1 MTALA
6 PAVRA
11 QLIAIGLAGFA
22 SMASMRACD
31 SVLPALA
38 AGFAV
43 TTSAAAQTISGFAIA
58 YGVMQFFLGPLGDRL
73 GKPRVIG
80 WAAMACALANVGI
93 AMSGTLDAVIWGR
106 VLAGAAGGGIVP
118 LSLAHI
124 GDTVTYDRRQLALSR
139 LLLATIS
146 GMVAGQWLGGVIAQ
160 AWGWRWVFVVLAH
173 LFGVAA
179 LAVVW
184 AGRRLQAEG
193 AAPTTSS
200 SASVSP
206 AHNGLFRQ
214 MQAIVRL
221 KWARWVLLTVALE
234 GAIAMAGYTFVPTY
248 LHERFGLSLAAAGG
262 VMAFFGLGGLVYA
275 LFAPWFIRRLRE
287 RGMALAGGVGLGV
300 SMAALAWAS
309 QWHWAPASCLLG
321 GLSFYLL
328 HNTLQANATQMQPAM
343 RGTAVSL
350 FASSLF
356 CGQSL
361 GVVVAAWI
369 ADLGSLQN
377 VFAISALLL
386 PALGTWFWV
395 GLARRDEWQRS
406 QAGR

>member
-1 MTALA
+1 M
-6 PAVRA
+6 
-11 QLIAIGLAGFA
+11 AIGLAGFA

-38 AGFAV
+38 SGFSA

-80 WAAMACALANVGI
+80 WAVMACACANVGI
-93 AMSGTLDAVIWGR
+93 ALSDSLDAIIAGR

-124 GDTVTYDRRQLALSR
+124 GDTVTYERRQVALSR

-160 AWGWRWVFVVLAH
+160 AWGWQWVFAVLAV
-173 LFGVAA
+173 LFGAA
-179 LAVVW
+179 SLALFW
-184 AGRRLQAEG
+184 TGRQLRGPSAGSAGQASIAKG
-193 AAPTTSS
+193 HIP
-200 SASVSP
+200 SP
-206 AHNGLFRQ
+206 GLLRQ
-214 MQAIVRL
+214 MQTLVSL
-221 KWARWVLLTVALE
+221 RWTRRVLITVALE
-234 GAIAMAGYTFVPTY
+234 GAIAMAGFTFVPTY
-248 LHERFGLSLAAAGG
+248 MHERFGLSLAAAGG
-262 VMAFFGLGGLVYA
+262 IMAFFGLGGLIYA
-275 LFAPWFIRRLRE
+275 VFAPWIIRRLGE
-287 RGMALAGGVGLGV
+287 RGMALGGGVGLGL
-300 SMAALAWAS
+300 SMACLAWS
-309 QWHWAPASCLLG
+309 PDWSWAPAACLLG

-328 HNTLQANATQMQPAM
+328 HNTLQANATQMHPAM

-361 GVVVAAWI
+361 GVVAAAWI
-369 ADLGSLQN
+369 ADLGSLRA
-377 VFAISALLL
+377 VFALSAVLL
-386 PALGTWFWV
+386 PLLGAWFWQ
-395 GLARRDEWQRS
+395 GLSLRDEWQS
-406 QAGR
+406 AQAGITAHPPS

>member
-11 QLIAIGLAGFA
+11 QLLAIGLAGFA

-38 AGFAV
+38 AGFSV

-80 WAAMACALANVGI
+80 WAAMGCALANVGI
-93 AMSGTLDAVIWGR
+93 AMSGTLDAIIWGR

-124 GDTVTYDRRQLALSR
+124 GDTVSYERRQLALSR

-160 AWGWRWVFVVLAH
+160 AWGWRWVFVVLAL
-173 LFGVAA
+173 LFGAAA
-179 LAVVW
+179 LAVEW
-184 AGRRLQAEG
+184 AGRRLGG
-193 AAPTTSS
+193 AVASPSISS
-200 SASVSP
+200 GTPLAM
-206 AHNGLFRQ
+206 AQGGLFQQ

-221 KWARWVLLTVALE
+221 QWARWVLMTVALE

-275 LFAPWFIRRLRE
+275 AFAPWIIRHLGE
-287 RGMALAGGVGLGV
+287 RGMALAGGVGLGL
-300 SMAALAWAS
+300 SMAALAWAP
-309 QWHWAPASCLLG
+309 QWHWSPASCLLG

-328 HNTLQANATQMQPAM
+328 HNTLQANATQMQPSM

-369 ADLGSLQN
+369 ADLGSLQT
-377 VFAISALLL
+377 VFAASALAL
-386 PALGTWFWV
+386 PALGAWFWA
-395 GLARRDEWQRS
+395 GLVRRDEWQRS